1 MVIVAQLV
9 RALVCGT
16 RGRRFEPGLSPK
28 TPRKGVFL
36 FDFIHFGIRF
46 VKMKKTKPTVMFT
59 LFKSPPK
66 FPVVKPVNIRQIQNY
81 LRKFEESIKA
91 SEEIQKEAMHS

>member
-1 MVIVAQLV
+1 
-9 RALVCGT
+9 
-16 RGRRFEPGLSPK
+16 
-28 TPRKGVFL
+28 
-36 FDFIHFGIRF
+36 
-46 VKMKKTKPTVMFT
+46 MFT

-91 SEEIQKEAMHS
+91 SEEIQKEAMHSWNFSIRQGYGIITFIFCPFVFIRLFLEELKYSQWVTSILINPN